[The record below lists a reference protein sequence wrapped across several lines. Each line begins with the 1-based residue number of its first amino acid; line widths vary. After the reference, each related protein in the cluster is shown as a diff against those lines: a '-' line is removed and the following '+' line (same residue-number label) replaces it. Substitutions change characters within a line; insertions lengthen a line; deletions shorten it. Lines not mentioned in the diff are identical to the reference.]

1 MRSRAGADGAALL
14 AITAGTVLGTL
25 LMPVPFPHAGPTEPD
40 PAVTRPEPAPP
51 PSATT
56 PSAITP
62 SDAVAFH
69 ASSFGS
75 EWSLEG
81 DYAGSLRWDGRT
93 LTLDLTVATVRA
105 QSGEEPVHHLSGVRL
120 ALAEDTPDG
129 WRVVREG
136 PLLPLGADISE
147 GSRLTLE
154 GVRLSILDISEDD
167 LVGRWLVVVHE
178 LQAPGSTPTWTYA
191 HADPDLIPRLLE
203 WGEDGS

>member
-14 AITAGTVLGTL
+14 AITAGTALGTL
-25 LMPVPFPHAGPTEPD
+25 LLPVPFPHAGPTEPD

-51 PSATT
+51 PRATT
-56 PSAITP
+56 TR
-62 SDAVAFH
+62 DAVAFH

-93 LTLDLTVATVRA
+93 LTLDLAVATVRA
-105 QSGEEPVHHLSGVRL
+105 RSGEEPVHHLAGVRL
-120 ALAEDTPDG
+120 AVAQDTPDG

-136 PLLPLGADISE
+136 PLLPLEADVSE

-154 GVRLSILDISEDD
+154 GVRLSIPDISEDE

-203 WGEDGS
+203 WSEDGS